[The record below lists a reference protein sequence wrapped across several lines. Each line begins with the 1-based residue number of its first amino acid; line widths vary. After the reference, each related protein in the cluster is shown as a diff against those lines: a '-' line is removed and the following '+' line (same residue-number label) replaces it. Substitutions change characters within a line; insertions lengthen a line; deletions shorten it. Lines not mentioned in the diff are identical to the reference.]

1 MENSSGIV
9 DADSIVCFGVQ
20 AVSLDEEDLAREF
33 SGAVR
38 LTVHVQEEVT
48 LTPEQARPALVAL
61 LSSWN
66 LLLCLGQVV
75 ARLAGICGVKQRC
88 RKK

>member
-1 MENSSGIV
+1 MSVSLYSW
-9 DADSIVCFGVQ
+9 ADSWSGLPEQ

-48 LTPEQARPALVAL
+48 LTPEQVSPCFDSL
-61 LSSWN
+61 LRI
-66 LLLCLGQVV
+66 LCLMD
-75 ARLAGICGVKQRC
+75 
-88 RKK
+88 

>member
-1 MENSSGIV
+1 MLYGDLDDTSGIV
-9 DADSIVCFGVQ
+9 DFIACAGAQ

-48 LTPEQARPALVAL
+48 LTPEQASPAPITEFPCWTSL
-61 LSSWN
+61 L
-66 LLLCLGQVV
+66 
-75 ARLAGICGVKQRC
+75 
-88 RKK
+88 

>member
-1 MENSSGIV
+1 MEL
-9 DADSIVCFGVQ
+9 DSAQ

-48 LTPEQARPALVAL
+48 LTPEQAWP
-61 LSSWN
+61 
-66 LLLCLGQVV
+66 
-75 ARLAGICGVKQRC
+75 LA
-88 RKK
+88 

>member
-1 MENSSGIV
+1 MPGLPLLCSAYQKPHNAVLSGCPKACQGG
-9 DADSIVCFGVQ
+9 DRAETWSGLPEQ

-48 LTPEQARPALVAL
+48 LTPEQASPCSDSL
-61 LSSWN
+61 LHTP
-66 LLLCLGQVV
+66 
-75 ARLAGICGVKQRC
+75 RL
-88 RKK
+88 

>member
-1 MENSSGIV
+1 MSDSLDGGQEGDWAESWSGLPK
-9 DADSIVCFGVQ
+9 Q

-48 LTPEQARPALVAL
+48 LTPEQARPCSASL
-61 LSSWN
+61 LHTP
-66 LLLCLGQVV
+66 CLMG
-75 ARLAGICGVKQRC
+75 
-88 RKK
+88 

>member
-1 MENSSGIV
+1 MTFN
-9 DADSIVCFGVQ
+9 CGVQ

-48 LTPEQARPALVAL
+48 LTPEQARPFAIAMSAL
-61 LSSWN
+61 LPPLLQLYVFSW
-66 LLLCLGQVV
+66 LGL
-75 ARLAGICGVKQRC
+75 ARPAE
-88 RKK
+88 